1 MTTPRRRSPTLVAIA
16 AAITLLVQAFLGG
29 GWMAAQA
36 TAGPRDA
43 FGNILCT
50 AAPSGGGPRGGTHG
64 AYDCDCCLSGCDAG
78 TAIIPEPSGIG
89 PISMAFVLT
98 SSGKQLVDAPVRRH
112 QLQPLNPRAP
122 PA

>member
-1 MTTPRRRSPTLVAIA
+1 MTTPRRRSPALVAIA

-36 TAGPRDA
+36 AAGPRDA

-50 AAPSGGGPRGGTHG
+50 AAPSGVPRGGTHG

-78 TAIIPEPSGIG
+78 IAIIPEPSIIG

-112 QLQPLNPRAP
+112 ELQPLNPRAP